1 MTGFGGFY
9 PQAMTGSNTANM
21 TAKLSCEN
29 CKRLLEALD
38 KVSHTAFHWQALG
51 IAHDALKPPKEDK

>member
-1 MTGFGGFY
+1 MPYGGWY
-9 PQAMTGSNTANM
+9 PQSMTSTSNM

-29 CKRLLEALD
+29 CNRLLKALED
-38 KVSHTAFHWQALG
+38 VSKTAFHWQALG